1 MGQSILSPLISNV
14 LQRNTFLN
22 HIVVLELASGASES
36 CYLTVQE
43 FRVIVLNISFDFNED
58 GLLVKLVFCNNVN
71 FILSF
76 SVPPTAY
83 AGVFFAFD
91 EDAFE
96 VAFKHQSGESL
107 VVAIDDGLY
116 SVVVLDLKHIVVLV
130 YESEP
135 ECEEVVFNRIADIFV

>member
-1 MGQSILSPLISNV
+1 MSHI
-14 LQRNTFLN
+14 LQRNTFLSHN
-22 HIVVLELASGASES
+22 VVLELASGASES

-43 FRVIVLNISFDFNED
+43 FRVIVINLSFDFNEE
-58 GLLVKLVFCNNVN
+58 GLLVKFVFCNNVN

-76 SVPPTAY
+76 SVPPTAD
-83 AGVFFAFD
+83 AGIFLAFY
-91 EDAFE
+91 ENAFE

-130 YESEP
+130 YEAEP
-135 ECEEVVFNRIADIFV
+135 ECEEVVFNRISNILG